1 MKQYAEAARK
11 VSELVHTKPL
21 LWVMTLIAQQER
33 LLTDDLGEDR
43 PDIHEKCHLV
53 KPLLRCLRDAELF
66 ELTPNEQ
73 VEIIRWL
80 YFNIDRMK
88 KWTAETLET
97 DLNDLL
103 DQDDTHRL
111 LKANYYDRICWF
123 NKDAADLLVDLIHI
137 SGYYL
142 KVFDPSGNPAEQ
154 IEDTLLFEKAAA
166 ILKERIEGAEYQ
178 YDRLIME
185 EEEDE
190 EAEETEDEASPSD
203 EDL

>member
-1 MKQYAEAARK
+1 M
-11 VSELVHTKPL
+11 S
-21 LWVMTLIAQQER
+21 
-33 LLTDDLGEDR
+33 
-43 PDIHEKCHLV
+43 DIHEKCHLV

-66 ELTPNEQ
+66 DLTPNEQ

-80 YFNIDRMK
+80 YFNIDQMK

-111 LKANYYDRICWF
+111 LKANYFEKICWF
-123 NKDAADLLVDLIHI
+123 NKEAADLLVDLIHI

-142 KVFDPSGNPAEQ
+142 KAFDPAGNPAEQ

-166 ILKERIEGAEYQ
+166 ILADRIEAAEYQ
-178 YDRLIME
+178 YDRLIL

-190 EAEETEDEASPSD
+190 EAETEDEASPSD

>member
-21 LWVMTLIAQQER
+21 LWVMMLIAQQER

-43 PDIHEKCHLV
+43 PDIHDKCHLV

-66 ELTPNEQ
+66 DLTPNEQ
-73 VEIIRWL
+73 EEIIRWL

-103 DQDDTHRL
+103 DQEDTHRL

-123 NKDAADLLVDLIHI
+123 NKEAADLLVDLIHI

-142 KVFDPSGNPAEQ
+142 RVFDPAGSAAEQ

-166 ILKERIEGAEYQ
+166 ILAERVEKAEYQ
-178 YDRLIME
+178 YDRLIL

-190 EAEETEDEASPSD
+190 EAEAEDEASPSD

>member
-1 MKQYAEAARK
+1 MQQYAEAARK
-11 VSELVHTKPL
+11 VSELIHTKPL
-21 LWVMTLIAQQER
+21 LWVMMLIAQQER

-66 ELTPNEQ
+66 DMTPNEQ
-73 VEIIRWL
+73 EEIIRWL
-80 YFNIDRMK
+80 YFNIDRMRN
-88 KWTAETLET
+88 WTAETLET
-97 DLNDLL
+97 DLNELL
-103 DQDDTHRL
+103 EQEDTHRL
-111 LKANYYDRICWF
+111 LKANYFDRICWF
-123 NKDAADLLVDLIHI
+123 NQESAELLVDLIHI

-142 KVFDPSGNPAEQ
+142 KAFDPAGNPSEQ

-166 ILKERIEGAEYQ
+166 LLAERCEAAEYQ
-178 YDRLIME
+178 YDRLIR

-190 EAEETEDEASPSD
+190 EAEEDASPSD

>member
-1 MKQYAEAARK
+1 
-11 VSELVHTKPL
+11 
-21 LWVMTLIAQQER
+21 
-33 LLTDDLGEDR
+33 
-43 PDIHEKCHLV
+43 
-53 KPLLRCLRDAELF
+53 
-66 ELTPNEQ
+66 
-73 VEIIRWL
+73 
-80 YFNIDRMK
+80 MK

-123 NKDAADLLVDLIHI
+123 NKEAADLLVDLIHI

-166 ILKERIEGAEYQ
+166 LLAERCEAAEYQ
-178 YDRLIME
+178 YDRLIR

-190 EAEETEDEASPSD
+190 EAEEDASPSD